1 MSASRLRIDPVMRPT
16 NAGVSFLRIADIE
29 MVKRTTGNDNTSLA
43 VLPRERKQ
51 VNQMTISTFGKAFR
65 KGGTVLSAT
74 LLAAGL
80 ALGGLAV
87 SPAFADGNTGGWG
100 VSVDVPTLLA
110 SCDAQ
115 GEIALPGDLIS
126 PDKLTTFDTANG
138 LVYHTSV
145 SGDTAIVSV
154 YGAAP
159 LEGADYSAFYDA
171 EGNPVA
177 ELANLSDADIAAY
190 EASGVLYYTGTDP
203 YTFNVAPAECANI
216 DFSKTGS
223 LSITKYADNGT
234 RTDNTTGEAG
244 QDSGT
249 TATPLEGVEFT
260 ITPITDIDLTD
271 FTQWDGLSTLT
282 AEQALTHEL
291 GTPQTATTDA
301 DGKATLTD
309 LPLGV
314 YVVQETGHGD
324 NNIVASVAPFVV
336 VLPRSLG
343 GGEWNYDV
351 SVFPKN
357 SVVAVDKE
365 AQIPAHAGLG
375 ANLGWTVSSTI
386 PQGAEAITALG
397 FTDALDSRLS
407 YVEGSATVKVGDT
420 EIPATAT
427 VESGNQLTVAVDQ
440 EGLAT
445 LEEHR
450 GEDAVL
456 SFKTTVSDL
465 GENGVIDNRAYAYFN
480 DPDNRIES
488 DVATAKLGALS
499 IKKVA
504 ENDEAKSLDDAK
516 FQVFA
521 SEEDA
526 KSGTNPIAVEGET
539 TFTTEGGVATIDG
552 LTVGNEDDSEA
563 TYFIKE
569 IAAPA
574 GYILNSTPIEVK
586 VVPSGVSSAKVITVS
601 NAQQPSG
608 KLPQTGASGTLL
620 VAGAALL
627 LTGAGI
633 VLFVRARREEK
644 TV

>member
-1 MSASRLRIDPVMRPT
+1 MLLRIDPVMPTT
-16 NAGVSFLRIADIE
+16 NAGASFLRIADIE

-43 VLPRERKQ
+43 VLPRGRKQ
-51 VNQMTISTFGKAFR
+51 VNQMTISTFGKTFR
-65 KGGTVLSAT
+65 KGGTVLSAS

-87 SPAFADGNTGGWG
+87 SPAFAEEDNTGGWG
-100 VSVDVPTLLA
+100 SSVDVPTLLA

-126 PDKLTTFDTANG
+126 PDGLTAFDTAKG
-138 LVYHTSV
+138 FVYHTSV
-145 SGDTAIVSV
+145 SGDTATVSV
-154 YGAAP
+154 NGVAP
-159 LEGADYSAFYDA
+159 IIGADSSAFFD
-171 EGNPVA
+171 GDNPVA
-177 ELANLSDADIAAY
+177 ELANLSDEDIAAY
-190 EASGVLYYTGTDP
+190 EASSVLHYVGADP

-291 GTPQTATTDA
+291 GAPQTATTDV

-324 NNIVASVAPFVV
+324 NNIVSSVAPFVV
-336 VLPRSLG
+336 VLPRALG

-365 AQIPAHAGLG
+365 AQVPAHAGLG
-375 ANLGWTVSSTI
+375 ANLGWTVSSTV

-427 VESGNQLTVAVDQ
+427 VESGNQLAVAVDQ

-450 GEDAVL
+450 GEDTVL

-526 KSGTNPIAVEGET
+526 EAGTNPVAVEGET
-539 TFTTEGGVATIDG
+539 TFTTAGGVATIDG
-552 LTVGNEDDSEA
+552 LTVGNEDDSET

-608 KLPQTGASGTLL
+608 RLPQTGASGTLL
-620 VAGAALL
+620 IAGAALL

-644 TV
+644 TA